1 MSEKREKLQRKVLK
15 ALFNSTEVT
24 DEDIRWRQ
32 YRFNEKRLERQLNA
46 LSEGSVSSELVKK
59 LAGRFGLVILRA
71 DPLKLQI
78 YGFEKAFDRQTIAEG
93 MGAAGVQ
100 FFPTRQSASRA
111 AFESGREVAYF
122 GMGEFDSQFFNCPIA
137 ELVHEIDKTVEI
149 PECGTILRDIREGF
163 SSSQSIFSVLNDDSY
178 FNANLHDAEALAA
191 FQKHLRTDPF
201 SSDFVNKCKPF
212 FDRRATIGVRD
223 TMRWALG
230 SRHPWFKWERAQS
243 LISSA
248 FEMHQNTN
256 FNTAQIVYYA
266 YDPSLDEIEIEE
278 TQAQNAVVVEQFVN
292 QFENRIRLESVEL
305 ADKLR
310 DKLSPMCAWI
320 LDIHHDYPD
329 FDLESAGNMGPS
341 THFDFLGH
349 SIQNSVNHQIL
360 GEKSQ
365 MRLNLN
371 MRSHFKARGLDKLYL
386 AELNDAEKE
395 TFFAILHDTLIRYD
409 NEAEAVYNRLPCTL
423 FLIQELGN
431 PVPRENER
439 LLDSFDLS
447 EMTHLEHASYM
458 RSFPE
463 ISENLVVFFALTLRH
478 MLETEHVPDLRP
490 RDIFKD
496 FLILGLWG
504 TRTPNLRINLYVDKS
519 QDDSMPVAKLSRCE
533 IRFVGTEQ
541 VETHPLD
548 HIREEAK
555 ALRVA
560 IAHISPLIEPSI
572 LRNLGTFTMAMEEF
586 RDSTHVFKTDPVS
599 LMRYAIDMCL
609 EAARWGIR
617 GSTTEV
623 LTIFEYL
630 LDYSYENIQKK
641 LDKTAKFIEKHKGK

>member
-24 DEDIRWRQ
+24 DEDVRWRK

-46 LSEGSVSSELVKK
+46 LSEKPVSHELVTK
-59 LAGRFGLVILRA
+59 LANRYGLVILRA
-71 DPLKLQI
+71 DPLKLKI

-122 GMGEFDSQFFNCPIA
+122 GMGSFDSQFFNCPIA
-137 ELVHEIDKTVEI
+137 QIAHEIDDSVEI
-149 PECGTILRDIREGF
+149 PERGTILRDIREEF
-163 SSSQSIFSVLNDDSY
+163 SSNDSIFKVLTDDKY
-178 FNANLHDAEALAA
+178 FNANLRDAEALAV

-201 SSDFVNKCKPF
+201 SSDFVSKCKPF

-230 SRHPWFKWERAQS
+230 SRHPWFKWERAQT

-248 FEMHQNTN
+248 FETHQDTN

-278 TQAQNAVVVEQFVN
+278 AQAQNAQVVEQFAN
-292 QFENRIRLESVEL
+292 YFDNKIRLESVDL
-305 ADKLR
+305 ADKIHDQL
-310 DKLSPMCAWI
+310 LSMCAWI

-329 FDLESAGNMGPS
+329 FDLESAGSMGPS

-371 MRSHFKARGLDKLYL
+371 MRAHFKARGLDTKYL
-386 AELNDAEKE
+386 ANLNDTETE
-395 TFFAILHDTLIRYD
+395 TFFAILHETLIKYD
-409 NEAEAVYNRLPCTL
+409 TESEILYKRLPCTL

-431 PVPRENER
+431 PEPRENER

-447 EMTHLEHASYM
+447 EMTQLEHASYM
-458 RSFPE
+458 RSFSE

-490 RDIFKD
+490 RDILKD
-496 FLILGLWG
+496 FLVLGLWG
-504 TRTPNLRINLYVDKS
+504 TRTPNIRINLYVDKS
-519 QDDSMPVAKLSRCE
+519 QDDSEPVTRLTRCE

-560 IAHISPLIEPSI
+560 IAHVSPLIEPSI

-586 RDSTHVFKTDPVS
+586 QDTTHVFKTDPLS
-599 LMRYAIDMCL
+599 LMRYAMDMSL

-623 LTIFEYL
+623 LTIVEYV
-630 LDYSYENIQKK
+630 LDYTYDSIQKK